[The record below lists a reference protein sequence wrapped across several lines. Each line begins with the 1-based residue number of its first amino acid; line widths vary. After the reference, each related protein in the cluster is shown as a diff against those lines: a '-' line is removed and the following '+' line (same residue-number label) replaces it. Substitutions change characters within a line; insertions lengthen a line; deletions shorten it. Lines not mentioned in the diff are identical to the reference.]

1 MANESN
7 PTIPDQHVLLL
18 DIETKPTLAYVWR
31 AYGEQ
36 NIGVDQIIEPGS
48 VICVGAKWL
57 GEKRTE
63 IFSDWADGHEAM
75 LHLIHEMISTADAV
89 VTFNGDKF
97 DLPILQGEFMLAG
110 LGPTPPATSI
120 DCIKAVRKFGFF
132 MNKLAFIGPLL
143 GIGDKIKHEGF
154 TLWTKVMDG
163 DTAAQKRME
172 KYCVQDVI
180 LLEKLY
186 LKIRPFI
193 RNHPHMG
200 KVGANECGACGSHK
214 VQSRG
219 TRRTRAF
226 KIQRLQCTSCGSW
239 QDGTRKKV

>member
-1 MANESN
+1 MT
-7 PTIPDQHVLLL
+7 TIPDQKILLL
-18 DIETKPTLAYVWR
+18 DIETRPAQAYVWR

-36 NIGVDQIIEPGS
+36 NIGVEQIIDSGGI
-48 VICVGAKWL
+48 ICVGAKWL
-57 GEKRTE
+57 GEKETYLY
-63 IFSDWADGHEAM
+63 SDWEHGHVEM
-75 LHLIHEMISTADAV
+75 LIALHEMLSFADAV
-89 VTFNGDKF
+89 VTYNGDKF
-97 DLPILQGEFMLAG
+97 DLPKLQGEFLLNG
-110 LGPTPPATSI
+110 LGPTPPCTSI

-132 MNKLAFIGPLL
+132 MNRLAFIGPLL
-143 GIGDKIKHEGF
+143 SQGSKVETGGF
-154 TLWTKVMDG
+154 SLWTKVMAG
-163 DTAAQKRME
+163 DDKAQKKMA
-172 KYCVQDVI
+172 KYCKQDVD

-200 KVGANECGACGSHK
+200 KVGANECGACGSHD

-226 KIQRLQCTSCGSW
+226 KIQRLHCQSCGSW